1 MRPDFWFS
9 LFVAFVAG
17 GSFQTVAASPAPTPV
32 MVGGES
38 DLDACASTGIVVGL
52 KPVPGNFLAVREG
65 PGPGFAQVGELPL
78 GDRVWLCDSRED
90 WMGIV
95 YGEDCG
101 VSTPKATR
109 TLYTGPCA
117 SGWVSKRYIE
127 LEAG

>member
-1 MRPDFWFS
+1 MRPVFCFS
-9 LFVAFVAG
+9 LFLAFAAG
-17 GSFQTVAASPAPTPV
+17 GSFQTVAATAEPTPV
-32 MVGGES
+32 MVGGEP
-38 DLDACASTGIVVGL
+38 DLDACASTGIVAGL
-52 KPVPGNFLAVREG
+52 KPLPGNFLAVREG
-65 PGPGFAQVGELPL
+65 PGLGFTRVGELHL
-78 GDRVWLCDSRED
+78 GDRVWLCDTRGD

-109 TLYTGPCA
+109 APYTGPCA